1 MLTTARRGRLRS
13 IAPVRSSVPVRITP
27 ATLERMQVDVGVEG
41 FVIFRSTR
49 ADLDDGRCACGSILQ
64 MMTVGHASREARAVT
79 APQHFFARIG
89 YEYDFALEDV
99 HELVLHRVPVSLTRP
114 GARRQLE
121 QIHSKLREPG
131 SIA

>member
-1 MLTTARRGRLRS
+1 M
-13 IAPVRSSVPVRITP
+13 RITRV
-27 ATLERMQVDVGVEG
+27 ALERMQVDVGVEG

-49 ADLDDGRCACGSILQ
+49 ADLENGRCARRSILQ
-64 MMTVGHASREARAVT
+64 MMTIGVASSEARAVT
-79 APQHFFARIG
+79 APQQLFAGIG

-131 SIA
+131 SIS